1 MPTVFLSYA
10 RSDGSSIADRLRTEL
25 ERANFIVWQDV
36 GNMRGGQEWKE
47 QLRIALREVDVLL
60 VLLTPEAV
68 KSSYVTWEWENALT
82 LQKRVIP
89 LLVLPCNSPADL
101 ARLHY
106 HDLSQSDTYALELMA
121 LVLHRT

>member
-1 MPTVFLSYA
+1 
-10 RSDGSSIADRLRTEL
+10 
-25 ERANFIVWQDV
+25 
-36 GNMRGGQEWKE
+36 
-47 QLRIALREVDVLL
+47 
-60 VLLTPEAV
+60 LLTPEAV